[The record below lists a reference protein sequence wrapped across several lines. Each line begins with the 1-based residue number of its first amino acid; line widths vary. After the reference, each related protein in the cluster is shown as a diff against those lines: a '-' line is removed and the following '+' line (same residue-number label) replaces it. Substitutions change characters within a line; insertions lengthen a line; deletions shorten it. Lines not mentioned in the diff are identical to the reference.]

1 MWVAI
6 LVNPF
11 SAGIN
16 ISHLNLTSIVDPRSE
31 IIKKII
37 LTVDTQ
43 HSIHMKWKEITK
55 SFLVISN

>member
-11 SAGIN
+11 RAGID
-16 ISHLNLTSIVDPRSE
+16 IRRLNLTSIVDPRSE

-37 LTVDTQ
+37 LTVDPR
-43 HSIHMKWKEITK
+43 HSIHMKWKELTK